1 MRAADPH
8 RIVDPMTKVETAKKL
23 LARHPGRQ
31 LSEVLRDLIAGEG
44 ERVSVRDIVTA
55 LRDRSFAPL
64 MVIFAAPNVF
74 LFIPGSSVFTALPL
88 MLLGMQLLLG
98 RSEIWLP
105 RLVADRSIDQSAF
118 RRIVTVSVPYVERIE
133 RMAKPRWWPKSY
145 LAAERVIGGTSLI
158 LAVFLF
164 LPIPFAN
171 GLPALSIV
179 MLALGL
185 SERDGY
191 WFIAGLVLALISCLV
206 VVGILSVGAFAFLG
220 LFL

>member
-1 MRAADPH
+1 M
-8 RIVDPMTKVETAKKL
+8 
-23 LARHPGRQ
+23 
-31 LSEVLRDLIAGEG
+31 
-44 ERVSVRDIVTA
+44 
-55 LRDRSFAPL
+55 
-64 MVIFAAPNVF
+64 
-74 LFIPGSSVFTALPL
+74 
-88 MLLGMQLLLG
+88 
-98 RSEIWLP
+98 
-105 RLVADRSIDQSAF
+105 
-118 RRIVTVSVPYVERIE
+118 
-133 RMAKPRWWPKSY
+133 
-145 LAAERVIGGTSLI
+145 I

>member
-1 MRAADPH
+1 
-8 RIVDPMTKVETAKKL
+8 MTKVEIAKTL
-23 LARHPGRQ
+23 LARQPGRR
-31 LSEVLRDLIAGEG
+31 LSEVLRDLVTGEG
-44 ERVSVRDIVTA
+44 GRVSVGDIVRA

-98 RSEIWLP
+98 RCEVWLP
-105 RLVADRSIDQSAF
+105 RLVAERSIEPSVF
-118 RRIVTVSVPYVERIE
+118 RRIVTVSLPYVERIE

-145 LAAERVIGGTSLI
+145 LAAERVIGGATLI

-191 WFIAGLVLALISCLV
+191 WFSAGLVLALISCGLV
-206 VVGILSVGAFAFLG
+206 IGILSVGAFAFLE
-220 LFL
+220 LFR